1 MRKQIINENFK
12 ETKLK
17 YFLEFNPYSK
27 KALDMAVDLNK
38 LYEKRKNL
46 LDQNQWFKKRNL
58 EDLLSDYNSLA
69 EKKEG
74 INEHINSLSNLLT
87 NRKSRFQ
94 EIKKQIKSKLNPL
107 ILISKNQK
115 KLRREKIIVETKI
128 TIINLDI
135 AKQKKLQQTNNK
147 ELENAQEIISR
158 FKNINLKRNLEVIE
172 SLGFQINQLENDLS
186 SLNEKK
192 NKVESKI
199 KPFIEELEKSE
210 KLLSNA
216 KNDLI
221 KATDFK
227 DKLNNSN
234 SYERKIIHNACRNE
248 FADDQPGRVINKN
261 RNLIQKL
268 ERDILKLKNRLV
280 SISEKYSKNIE
291 SLIID
296 GNNLSYQN
304 NEFVGIEPL
313 ISLTKNINNK
323 YNITVV
329 FDSDIRSILK
339 IDDYGINSRFSK
351 DVKIHIVATNQ
362 KADETILDLASNN
375 QSIYVISN
383 DRYID
388 YLDKEV
394 VTNERFIRHEIIDNR
409 ILIHDLDINIEWN

>member
-1 MRKQIINENFK
+1 
-12 ETKLK
+12 
-17 YFLEFNPYSK
+17 
-27 KALDMAVDLNK
+27 MAVDLNK